1 MAPSREDRLYDLD
14 KKEDGARS
22 QRDTR
27 SPFQHDR
34 DRILYTSAFRRL
46 GGVTQVVA
54 SAEGHVFHNRLT
66 HTLEVAQIAR
76 RLAERLAESTEK
88 EVLNGVGGLDAD
100 VAEAAALAHDLGHPP
115 FGHIAED
122 ELKDLAKN
130 DGGFEGNPQSF
141 RIVTNLSLRKRE
153 FGGLNLTRATLNA
166 ILKYPW
172 HRADHGDRNRK
183 WGYYETEKEA
193 FDFARDL
200 CPPGDETKSAE
211 AEIMDWSDDVA
222 YAVHDVEDFYR
233 VGLIPLDRLAVD
245 SLERARFFEKTFAR
259 WDAEKLNK
267 DFETPKAR
275 KTLSDVFTQLMELI
289 PEPVRELYTGT
300 RRQRA
305 ALRSLTSALIGR
317 YSDGIRLHVP
327 EASNKRRVIL
337 SQDMQLELKMLKE
350 LTWTYV
356 IRNPRLA
363 TQQHGQRKV
372 IRDLFGY
379 FFKAAKD
386 APGRTIFPVPYKEQL
401 EQLERE
407 YPRGDRKKARVRAV
421 IDLIAGLTE
430 QTALDMHRR
439 LTGVSSGSITDMLL
453 R

>member
-1 MAPSREDRLYDLD
+1 MANREDRLYDYD
-14 KKEDGARS
+14 AKEAGARS
-22 QRDTR
+22 QRDIR

-76 RLAERLAESTEK
+76 RLAERLAMSTDK
-88 EVLNGVGGLDAD
+88 DVLGGVGGLDAD

-122 ELKDLAKN
+122 ELKELAKH

-172 HRADHGDRNRK
+172 RRADHGDRNRK
-183 WGYYETEKEA
+183 WGYYQTEQKA
-193 FDFARDL
+193 FDFAREL

-245 SLERARFFEKTFAR
+245 SDERERFFASTFSR
-259 WDAEKLNK
+259 WDTEKLNK
-267 DFETPKAR
+267 NFEGEEAR
-275 KTLSDVFTQLMELI
+275 NKLRDAFTRLMELI
-289 PEPVRELYTGT
+289 NEPIRQLYSGT

-305 ALRSLTSALIGR
+305 ALRSLTSTLIGR
-317 YSDGIRLHVP
+317 YSDGIKLHVP
-327 EASNKRRVIL
+327 NESNKRRVDL
-337 SQDMQLELKMLKE
+337 SPDMELELKMLKE

-379 FFKAAKD
+379 FLGAAKD
-386 APGRTIFPVPYKEQL
+386 APSRTIFPVPYREQMEQL
-401 EQLERE
+401 EQE
-407 YPRGDRKKARVRAV
+407 YAVGDIEKARVRAV